1 MRKWTYITSVA
12 ALAIAGAATF
22 ALTRSQPSG
31 AASAPPAMPVPVAS
45 VVKKT
50 IPIYLDYS
58 ARTESIR
65 NVTLQAKV
73 SGYVKEQLVADGADV
88 EPNALLYL
96 IDQRDFKAALEQAKA
111 QLQRDQAALD
121 YAKSNRDR
129 GTELAKNGYLAKDS
143 YDQRNSALKQAEA
156 AVAAD
161 EAAVRQAEL
170 NLSYTEIRAP
180 FAGRVGRDKA
190 PVGTLI
196 AASGAPLNTIV
207 QLDPIYVTFNPS
219 ETELAQI
226 LRARASGDV
235 HAEIVTPGNGSAKHR
250 GKLTFIDNAIDPAT
264 GTITARATIDNKN
277 LSLVP
282 GQYVRI
288 RLRVR
293 EQPDALMV
301 PQVAVGSGQLGKYV
315 YVVSGDNKVELRPV
329 TLGVNEGENVAVL
342 KGINDKDTIITG
354 NLQKI
359 GPGSAVQPLP
369 QTQRQANAAEQPS
382 PIP

>member
-1 MRKWTYITSVA
+1 
-12 ALAIAGAATF
+12 
-22 ALTRSQPSG
+22 
-31 AASAPPAMPVPVAS
+31 MPVPVAS

-65 NVTLQAKV
+65 NVTLQAKI
-73 SGYVKEQLVADGADV
+73 SGYVQEQLVADGADV
-88 EPNALLYL
+88 DQNALLYL

-226 LRARASGDV
+226 LRARASGAVD
-235 HAEIVTPGNGSAKHR
+235 AQIVTPGNGSAKHR

-293 EQPDALMV
+293 EQPDALLV
-301 PQVAVGSGQLGKYV
+301 PQVAVGSSQLGKYV
-315 YVVSGDNKVELRPV
+315 YVVSGDSKVEMRPV

-342 KGINDKDTIITG
+342 TGINDKDTVITG

-369 QTQRQANAAEQPS
+369 QTQRQANAAEQSS
-382 PIP
+382 PTP

>member
-1 MRKWTYITSVA
+1 MRKWTYIISVA
-12 ALAIAGAATF
+12 ALGIAGAATF

-226 LRARASGDV
+226 LRARGSGDV
-235 HAEIVTPGNGSAKHR
+235 HAEIVTPGNGSSKHR

-369 QTQRQANAAEQPS
+369 QTQRQANAAEQSS

>member
-12 ALAIAGAATF
+12 ALAIAGAAIF
-22 ALTRSQPSG
+22 ALTKTQPSG

-65 NVTLQAKV
+65 NVTLQAKI
-73 SGYVKEQLVADGADV
+73 SGYVQEQLVADGADV
-88 EPNALLYL
+88 DQNALLYL

-226 LRARASGDV
+226 LRARASGAVD
-235 HAEIVTPGNGSAKHR
+235 AQIVTPGNGSAKHR

-293 EQPDALMV
+293 EQPDALLV
-301 PQVAVGSGQLGKYV
+301 PQVAVGSSQLGKYV
-315 YVVSGDNKVELRPV
+315 YVVSGDSKVEMRPV

-342 KGINDKDTIITG
+342 TGINDKDTVITG

-369 QTQRQANAAEQPS
+369 QTQRQANAAEQSS
-382 PIP
+382 PTP